1 MKSLSMLKHLEG
13 TAAGLFL
20 QHNTHVGNDRNPTE
34 RLIVIDNCSSEL
46 SERRTIK
53 IVWKQ

>member
-1 MKSLSMLKHLEG
+1 MLKHLEG
-13 TAAGLFL
+13 TVACLFL
-20 QHNTHVGNDRNPTE
+20 QHNTHVDNDRNPTE